1 MTREARDHGIR
12 FCIVCVLA
20 VWGGLLFSFESRARG
35 PMDNA
40 LALFLSVCFLI
51 FYLLIPLLA
60 QILFI
65 FNTPNCRR
73 KKRFIAENSFSPL
86 TFPQATPPRCQPHPN
101 CCM

>member
-40 LALFLSVCFLI
+40 LALFLYVS
-51 FYLLIPLLA
+51 
-60 QILFI
+60 
-65 FNTPNCRR
+65 
-73 KKRFIAENSFSPL
+73 
-86 TFPQATPPRCQPHPN
+86 
-101 CCM
+101 